1 MAVSAAFMATTK
13 EYFNPKHFAL
23 IFSATYFGYSIV
35 HLKPEINF
43 NKFHVKI
50 DGPKT
55 LLLIALFTFIFI
67 LDYHQTP
74 YEIIF
79 QFLLA
84 GLLSL
89 SYSIHL
95 ISGQRIF
102 KGTRSVYLLKN
113 IVLALAWALVTSPY
127 EVNHPESILLFTQ
140 RFLFLLSLSLCIDLR
155 DLQEDHHKKI
165 RTFALAHGKYLTKL
179 TASILILLSFALVYL
194 YQYNQENNGLLAAA
208 LISIMC
214 SIISILLL
222 KENGNR
228 NQYLW
233 LIDGNLLLHGLLFFA
248 LAQH

>member
-13 EYFNPKHFAL
+13 EYFSPSHFAL
-23 IFSATYFGYSIV
+23 IFSATFFGYSIV

-43 NKFHVKI
+43 NNFHVKI
-50 DGPKT
+50 DGEKT
-55 LLLIALFTFIFI
+55 LLLIALFAFIFI
-67 LDYHQTP
+67 LDYYQTP

-79 QFLLA
+79 QFLFA
-84 GLLSL
+84 GILSL

-95 ISGQRIF
+95 ISGKRTF

-127 EVNHPESILLFTQ
+127 ETHMPESALLFIQ

-165 RTFALAHGKYLTKL
+165 RTFALVHGQHLTKL
-179 TASILILLSFALVYL
+179 TASILILLCFALVYL
-194 YQYNQENNGLLAAA
+194 YQYNLEDNGLLAAA
-208 LISIMC
+208 LISYIC

-222 KENGNR
+222 KKNSNR